1 MTRLFYAMMR
11 YGTMLRVVAIVAAVV
26 LAIAIPSLVAAGP
39 DAIGP

>member
-1 MTRLFYAMMR
+1 MARFSCAMMR
-11 YGTMLRVVAIVAAVV
+11 YGTMLRIAAILAAIV